1 MSTASEPGRTE
12 DGGPASESS
21 DRPSMGPRDGLATP
35 PPPAEAAALIFDD
48 PLDRPSA
55 DDSDRG
61 WGDSSSG
68 AADDDFVRFLNE
80 KPPHHL

>member
-1 MSTASEPGRTE
+1 MSTVPESGRTE
-12 DGGPASESS
+12 DGRPASESS
-21 DRPSMGPRDGLATP
+21 DGPSAAPGDGSATP
-35 PPPAEAAALIFDD
+35 PPRAKAAALIFDD

-61 WGDSSSG
+61 WGDSPSG